1 VTPVYLIL
9 DGDDTL
15 WENNVYFEQ
24 AIDEFI
30 QFLAHSSMSRL
41 QVRAVLDEIE
51 RLNSQVHG
59 YGSLAFSRNLRQC
72 YERLCEREIRPD
84 DLDHVMGLGARI
96 LKEPLRLIEGV
107 EPTLRYLA
115 DRHELT
121 LLTKGHLEEQKLK
134 IERSGL
140 ADHFRRTVVVK
151 EKDRAAYRALVAERA
166 WQPDHTWMVGN
177 SPRSDINPALAAG
190 LNAVHIPHA
199 LTWSLE
205 QEDVV
210 PANGR
215 LLVLERFE
223 QLRQH
228 F

>member
-1 VTPVYLIL
+1 MTRVLLMI

-15 WENNVYFEQ
+15 WENNVHFER

-30 QFLAHSSMSRL
+30 RFLAHSAMSRD
-41 QVRAVLDEIE
+41 QVRAALDEIE

-72 YERLCEREIRPD
+72 FEHLCEREILQD
-84 DLDHVMGLGARI
+84 DLDHVASLGARI
-96 LKEPLRLIEGV
+96 LKEPLRLIDGV

-121 LLTKGHLEEQKLK
+121 LLTKGNPEEQKLK

-140 ADHFRRTVVVK
+140 AGYFRETVVVK
-151 EKDRAAYRALVAERA
+151 EKDRATYQALVAERR
-166 WQPDHTWMVGN
+166 WQPDRTWMVGN

-190 LNAVHIPHA
+190 LNAVHIPHPF
-199 LTWSLE
+199 TWSLE
-205 QEDVV
+205 KEDLI
-210 PANGR
+210 PANGT
-215 LLVLERFE
+215 LLVLDRFD
-223 QLRQH
+223 QLRMH

>member
-140 ADHFRRTVVVK
+140 ADHFRQTVVVK
-151 EKDRAAYRALVAERA
+151 EKDRAAYQALVAERA
-166 WQPDHTWMVGN
+166 WQPDHAWMVGN

-199 LTWSLE
+199 FTWSLE

-215 LLVLERFE
+215 LLVLEHFE